1 MEAKPVYLPKRILE
15 KKLLGFLKEDV
26 GQGDI
31 TTYLIIPTNT
41 KAEAEVIAKEAGIV
55 AGIEEAIV
63 LCKSCGIEA
72 EALTEDG
79 VEVRPEMAIMR
90 LLGDARN
97 ILSLERTLLNLLS
110 RMSGIAT
117 ATKRL
122 VRRIR
127 DTGYK
132 TRVAGTRK
140 VGPGLS
146 YFDKKAVFLGNG
158 DTHRLHL
165 DDLVLIKDNHIKIV
179 GSVERAIKESRN
191 VVSFSKKVEVEV
203 ASAEEALQAAKAG
216 ADIVMLDNFSP
227 HKIKQTI
234 SLLEKEKV
242 RTGVVLEASGG
253 ITEKSILEY
262 VSTGVDIVS
271 IGAIT
276 HSVKALNISLEV
288 VKVEKGE

>member
-1 MEAKPVYLPKRILE
+1 MYLPKRILE
-15 KKLLGFLKEDV
+15 QKLLRFLKEDI

-31 TTYLIIPTNT
+31 TTYLIIPANT
-41 KAEAEVIAKEAGIV
+41 KAEAEIITKEAGIV
-55 AGIEEAIV
+55 AGIEEALA

-72 EALTEDG
+72 EALTDDG
-79 VEVRPEMAIMR
+79 VEVRPGIAIMR
-90 LLGDARN
+90 LIGDARG

-117 ATKRL
+117 MTKRL
-122 VRRIR
+122 VRKI
-127 DTGYK
+127 GAAGCK
-132 TRVAGTRK
+132 TRVASTRK
-140 VGPGLS
+140 VGPGLA
-146 YFDKKAVFLGNG
+146 YFDKKAVFLGDG

-165 DDLVLIKDNHIKIV
+165 DDLVLVKDNHIKIA
-179 GSVERAIKESRN
+179 GSIERAIKESRN
-191 VVSFSKKVEVEV
+191 AVSFSKKVEVEV

-216 ADIVMLDNFSP
+216 ADIIMLDNFPP
-227 HKIKQTI
+227 HKIKKTI

-242 RTGVVLEASGG
+242 RTGVMLEASGG

-276 HSVKALNISLEV
+276 HSVKALNMNLEV